1 MLTTQ
6 ADGGP
11 AHDGTGRAVRLAAV
25 LVTPAAGEAAPPGVD
40 PDEFL
45 LALAEDTYEI
55 VAGLDLVEPV
65 ILAAG
70 VDGLQDIAWPG
81 TRVID
86 LPGSGGVTEAFAA
99 LAPYGQEAVVIS
111 GDAPD
116 LPPLLIG
123 KLFRE
128 LGRAPIAVCPASGGG
143 AVAVA
148 ARLPFPPWATAGLDD
163 EDMVA
168 RLRGQ
173 APGRRMV
180 ATGPGW
186 HRLRV
191 PADIARLDPGL
202 EGWDTTRALLS
213 GH

>member
-1 MLTTQ
+1 MRQ
-6 ADGGP
+6 
-11 AHDGTGRAVRLAAV
+11 AAV
-25 LVTPAAGEAAPPGVD
+25 LVTPAMGKGAPPGVD
-40 PDEFL
+40 PGEFL

-70 VDGLQDIAWPG
+70 VDGLDDLAWPG
-81 TRVID
+81 TRVIP
-86 LPGSGGVTEAFAA
+86 LPDSGGIADAFAA
-99 LAPYGQEAVVIS
+99 LAPYGEEAVVIS

-128 LGRAPIAVCPASGGG
+128 LGRAPVAVCPAEGGG
-143 AVAVA
+143 AVAMA
-148 ARLPFPPWATAGLDD
+148 ARLPFPSWAAAGLDD
-163 EDMVA
+163 EDVVA

-173 APGRRMV
+173 APGPRMV

-202 EGWDTTRALLS
+202 EGWDTTRALLT
-213 GH
+213 GR

>member
-1 MLTTQ
+1 ML
-6 ADGGP
+6 
-11 AHDGTGRAVRLAAV
+11 RLAAV
-25 LVTPAAGEAAPPGVD
+25 LVTPEMGKGAPPGVD
-40 PDEFL
+40 PGEFL

-70 VDGLQDIAWPG
+70 VDGLEDLAWPG
-81 TRVID
+81 TRVIS
-86 LPGSGGVTEAFAA
+86 LSGPAGPAEAFAA
-99 LAPYGQEAVVIS
+99 LQPYGEEAVVIS

-128 LGRAPIAVCPASGGG
+128 LGRAPIAICPAADGG
-143 AVAVA
+143 AVAMA
-148 ARLPFPPWATAGLDD
+148 ARLPFPAWASAGLDD
-163 EDMVA
+163 PDVVV

-173 APGRRMV
+173 APGSRMV

-186 HRLRV
+186 HRLRA
-191 PADIARLDPGL
+191 PGDIARLDPGL
-202 EGWDTTRALLS
+202 EGWENTRALLS
-213 GH
+213 A